1 MKKSV
6 ALFLLPL
13 LLIGCANQTYSF
25 NEAYGF
31 EITNITELI
40 VSRSVYQSSA
50 WKVDIAYKT
59 YFECDY
65 VLVDFDIDKEY
76 LTKWPP
82 QEGQDDAYVVCVD
95 TNLNVNNQLIS
106 ELFYISHQT
115 QYMYANSGIEGK
127 SYRSKDKMPSSF
139 ILGISQKY

>member
-13 LLIGCANQTYSF
+13 LLTGCVNQTYSF

-31 EITNITELI
+31 EITDITELQ
-40 VSRSVYQSSA
+40 VSESVYQSFA
-50 WKVDIAYKT
+50 WKVDIEYKT

-65 VLVDFDIDKEY
+65 ILVDFDINKEY

-82 QEGQDDAYVVCVD
+82 QEGQDDAYVVHVD
-95 TNLNVNNQLIS
+95 TNLNINNQFAS
-106 ELFYISHQT
+106 EIFYISHQT

-139 ILGISQKY
+139 IQAISQKY